1 MKTVTVSASRRYDI
15 LIERGLLRHAGELVR
30 GVTNAG
36 TVMLVSDDSVWPLYG
51 EAVQKSLADA
61 GFSVCRFVFPHGE
74 SSKCAKTY
82 LALLDALC
90 ENRLTR
96 ADAALALGGG
106 VAGDLTGFAASTYLR
121 GIGFIQI
128 PTTLLAMVD
137 SSVGGKTAIDLPA
150 GKNLAGTFYQPWLV
164 LCDPDCLDSLPD
176 EIFRDGCAEVIKYA
190 VRGNAPGVS
199 ADAAPQ
205 DEQERA
211 EAFRALI
218 QGPYKKDYDRQ
229 VQMIVRE
236 RLKNCARSEQVLK
249 SLGPALEKTF
259 GVDAAQLT
267 PEQAERLAAC
277 APEGKVPVTKEQR
290 EEAMRQGYEAL
301 REQFAAVR
309 EAYPGAQLHEELES
323 PVFMRLVMRGVDAR
337 SAYELTHLRELRA
350 GAMAYGARRAR
361 EELTA
366 AMQAGYLRP
375 RESGMAPAAGGA
387 FAESPEHWSRQTREE
402 LKARARRGET
412 VRL

>member
-15 LIERGLLRHAGELVR
+15 LIERGLLRRAGELVR

-51 EAVQKSLADA
+51 EAVQKSLVDA
-61 GFSVCRFVFPHGE
+61 GCSVCRFVFPHGE

-106 VAGDLTGFAASTYLR
+106 VVGDLTGFAASTYLR

-150 GKNLAGTFYQPWLV
+150 GKNLAGTFYQPCLV

-190 VRGNAPGVS
+190 VLGNAPFFEELNRTPPRTHLEHIIETCVRMKRDIV
-199 ADAAPQ
+199 AQ
-205 DEQERA
+205 DEFDRGQRQLLNLGHTFGHGI
-211 EAFRALI
+211 EACSGFAVSHGSAVAI
-218 QGPYKKDYDRQ
+218 GMA
-229 VQMIVRE
+229 MIVR
-236 RLKNCARSEQVLK
+236 S
-249 SLGPALEKTF
+249 
-259 GVDAAQLT
+259 AAQLGLCT
-267 PEQAERLAAC
+267 AGTRDAVLALLRQY
-277 APEGKVPVTKEQR
+277 GLPVDC
-290 EEAMRQGYEAL
+290 
-301 REQFAAVR
+301 
-309 EAYPGAQLHEELES
+309 AYPVEQMLGTTLHDKKASGGSINLIVPTAVGSCEIRKTPASEIS
-323 PVFMRLVMRGVDAR
+323 DW
-337 SAYELTHLRELRA
+337 LRA
-350 GAMAYGARRAR
+350 GGA
-361 EELTA
+361 
-366 AMQAGYLRP
+366 
-375 RESGMAPAAGGA
+375 
-387 FAESPEHWSRQTREE
+387 
-402 LKARARRGET
+402 K
-412 VRL
+412 

>member
-190 VRGNAPGVS
+190 VLGNAPFFEELNRTPPRTHLEHIIETCVRMKRDIV
-199 ADAAPQ
+199 AQ
-205 DEQERA
+205 DEFDRGQRQLLNLGHTFGHGI
-211 EAFRALI
+211 EACSGFSVSHGSAVAI
-218 QGPYKKDYDRQ
+218 GMA
-229 VQMIVRE
+229 MIVR
-236 RLKNCARSEQVLK
+236 A
-249 SLGPALEKTF
+249 
-259 GVDAAQLT
+259 AAQLGLCT
-267 PEQAERLAAC
+267 AGTRDAVLALLRQYGLPTDCTYPAERMLGTILHDKKASGGSMNLIVPTAVGSCAIRKTQAC
-277 APEGKVPVTKEQR
+277 EIP
-290 EEAMRQGYEAL
+290 
-301 REQFAAVR
+301 
-309 EAYPGAQLHEELES
+309 
-323 PVFMRLVMRGVDAR
+323 DW
-337 SAYELTHLRELRA
+337 LRA
-350 GAMAYGARRAR
+350 GGA
-361 EELTA
+361 
-366 AMQAGYLRP
+366 Q
-375 RESGMAPAAGGA
+375 
-387 FAESPEHWSRQTREE
+387 
-402 LKARARRGET
+402 
-412 VRL
+412 